1 MTTAAAALAAA
12 VALSGCGSSES
23 TEANSTPPAQT
34 APPAVQTDDT
44 QSSHNQAD
52 VAFAQGMIPHH
63 QQALEMSDILLSKQN
78 IDERVARLAEEIRA
92 AQGPEI
98 ETMHG
103 WLRQWGASMA
113 PDHEMG
119 GMHGMMSEQD
129 LAQLRD
135 AQGTDASRL
144 FLTQMIE
151 HHEGAVTMAQN
162 EIDKGQF
169 TEAVALARD
178 IITTQQKE
186 IDRMREI
193 LQSL

>member
-34 APPAVQTDDT
+34 APPAVQTDT

-135 AQGTDASRL
+135 AQGTAASRL

-169 TEAVALARD
+169 TEAVSLARD

>member
-34 APPAVQTDDT
+34 APPAVQTDT

-103 WLRQWGASMA
+103 WLRQWGAPMA

-119 GMHGMMSEQD
+119 GMHGMMSEPD
-129 LAQLRD
+129 LARLRD
-135 AQGTDASRL
+135 AQGPDAGRL

>member
-34 APPAVQTDDT
+34 APPAVQTDT

>member
-92 AQGPEI
+92 AQRPEI

-135 AQGTDASRL
+135 AQGTAASRL

-169 TEAVALARD
+169 TEAVSLARD